1 MKNKK
6 TEKIVIKGGYVKTPI
21 EDIHAHNK
29 EVSRGTG
36 VQKAKK
42 GKGSYSRKEKFKG
55 GCTRQS
61 PYFLFINLN
70 FKEFF
75 LLNNFTHNKS
85 SYNHNLKRKNTVN
98 SF

>member
-6 TEKIVIKGGYVKTPI
+6 PEKIVIKGGYVKTPI

-36 VQKAKK
+36 IQKAKK

-61 PYFLFINLN
+61 PIIFP
-70 FKEFF
+70 
-75 LLNNFTHNKS
+75 
-85 SYNHNLKRKNTVN
+85 
-98 SF
+98 

>member
-6 TEKIVIKGGYVKTPI
+6 PEKIVIKGGYVKTPI

-36 VQKAKK
+36 IQKAKK

-61 PYFLFINLN
+61 PYYFYLIPIHSSLLIT
-70 FKEFF
+70 
-75 LLNNFTHNKS
+75 LLN
-85 SYNHNLKRKNTVN
+85 LKL
-98 SF
+98 

>member
-6 TEKIVIKGGYVKTPI
+6 PEKILIKGGYVKTPI

-36 VQKAKK
+36 IQKAKK

-61 PYFLFINLN
+61 PYYFSFILEGYSFTLN
-70 FKEFF
+70 P
-75 LLNNFTHNKS
+75 LI
-85 SYNHNLKRKNTVN
+85 
-98 SF
+98 